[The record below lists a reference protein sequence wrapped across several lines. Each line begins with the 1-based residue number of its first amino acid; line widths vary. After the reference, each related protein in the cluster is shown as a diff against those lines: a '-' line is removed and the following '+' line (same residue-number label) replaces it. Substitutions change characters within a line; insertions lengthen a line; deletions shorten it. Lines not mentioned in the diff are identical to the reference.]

1 MNDNEL
7 LKRALYGDK
16 SLLEDCTDIELQ
28 KPLDVHGWTAL
39 HFLAQARKRVLVT
52 IPLAYT
58 VLNVAKETPISILIK
73 NCDITRETIQEY
85 FPWYEPSENEEVE
98 QSLFKIQEM
107 GKAEKYILSI

>member
-1 MNDNEL
+1 MNDNEI

-16 SLLEDCTDIELQ
+16 SLLDDCTDIELQ

-58 VLNVAKETPISILIK
+58 TLNGDEETPISILIK

-85 FPWYEPSENEEVE
+85 FPWYTPEENEKIAE
-98 QSLFKIQEM
+98 SLFKIQEM
-107 GKAEKYILSI
+107 GKAEKFILSI